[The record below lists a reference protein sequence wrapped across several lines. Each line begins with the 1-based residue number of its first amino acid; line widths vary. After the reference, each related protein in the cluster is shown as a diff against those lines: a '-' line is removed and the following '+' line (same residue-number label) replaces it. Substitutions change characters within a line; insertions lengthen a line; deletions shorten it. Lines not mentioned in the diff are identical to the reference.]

1 MILEVLRAQLL
12 TALLMGDTPPGAR
25 CPLRMPLCLAG
36 EQDPAPLKFGLQP
49 LRILCP

>member
-12 TALLMGDTPPGAR
+12 TAHGKTPPGAR
-25 CPLRMPLCLAG
+25 CPLRVPLCLAG